1 MLFYANSMFD
11 NEKKSWKRFI
21 NSDTYFVVLQEAIT
35 TGSTVT
41 LTVKDINDNTPQFL
55 SVPYSAQIP
64 EVSYTNNKSNKW
76 NNW

>member
-1 MLFYANSMFD
+1 MQIQCLIL
-11 NEKKSWKRFI
+11 KKKCWKGCI
-21 NSDTYFVVLQEAIT
+21 NSDTYLVVLQEAVL

-64 EVSYTNNKSNKW
+64 EVGYATRKN
-76 NNW
+76 